1 MSEELQF
8 SDEEDEND
16 DILDKIK
23 EREIRSQPRDETVEA
38 LLNAKNKGKLI
49 LQPDFQRHYVWDN
62 KKASSLME
70 SAMMN
75 IPIPVV
81 YLAEDETGKRL
92 VIDGQQRLTS
102 FFNFIEGKF
111 NLSNLGVF
119 TELKGKSFQELEE
132 PLKDKICECPIRT
145 ITFLRDSDTQ
155 LKFNVFERL
164 NTGSVALN
172 DQELRNC
179 VYRGAYNTL
188 LKELAEDKDFQFLLG
203 LSAPEKRMND
213 VQLVLRF
220 AAFYHKTPYH
230 YKSPIKKFLNDEMKE
245 YLNISP
251 DKAEE
256 LRKAFKN
263 SVSLI
268 KSLLGANAFRRFIP
282 GTDKNPEG
290 RWEPKIFN
298 ASLYDV
304 LMFSLANR
312 DKNLITRNLDA
323 IREGYL
329 ELMTTDAEF
338 IAAIEKST
346 SSLQAVNKRFSK
358 WQSKLDEILSHDSH
372 QPRCYNIQF
381 KEALFN
387 ADPTCAIC
395 NQRISCIDDAAVDHI
410 VQYHMGGMTTPEN
423 ARLTHRYCNCA
434 RSRIDSPNNSN

>member
-1 MSEELQF
+1 MSEELLF
-8 SDEEDEND
+8 SDEGEAIEET
-16 DILDKIK
+16 LDKIREK
-23 EREIRSQPRDETVEA
+23 EVRSECCDDKIRSLHED
-38 LLNAKNKGKLI
+38 KNDGVLI
-49 LQPDFQRHYVWDN
+49 LQPDFQRHYVWDK
-62 KKASSLME
+62 KKASSLIE
-70 SAMMN
+70 SALLN

-81 YLAEDETGKRL
+81 YLAEDEAGNKL

-102 FFNFIEGKF
+102 FFNFIEGEF
-111 NLSNLGVF
+111 ALSALTVYS
-119 TELKGKSFQELEE
+119 ELNGKYY
-132 PLKDKICECPIRT
+132 KDLDASHKAKIRNCPIRT
-145 ITFLRDSDTQ
+145 ITFKKDSDAE

-164 NTGSVALN
+164 NTGAVALN

-179 VYRGAYNTL
+179 IFSGEYNNL
-188 LKELAEDKDFQFLLG
+188 LKDLATDKDFRLLLG
-203 LSAPEKRMND
+203 LSSPEKRMKD

-230 YKSPIKKFLNDEMKE
+230 YKGPIKKFLNEEMKE

-251 DKAEE
+251 EKAEE

-282 GTDKNPEG
+282 GTDKNPDG

-304 LMFSLANR
+304 LMFSFANR
-312 DKNLITRNLDA
+312 DKNLIMRNLDA

-329 ELMTTDAEF
+329 ELMTTDVEF
-338 IAAIEKST
+338 ITAIEKST
-346 SSLQAVNKRFSK
+346 SSSQAVNKRFSK
-358 WQSKLDEILSHDSH
+358 WQIKLDEILSHDTH
-372 QPRCYNIQF
+372 QPRCYSSEF
-381 KEALFN
+381 KQELFAAN
-387 ADPTCAIC
+387 PTCAIC

-410 VQYHMGGMTTPEN
+410 EQYHMGGTTTPEN

-434 RSRIDSPNNSN
+434 RSRYDMPNS